1 MSRPISRGR
10 GLSRDQMAQNALELM
25 EELGEAGFS
34 LRKLGVRLG
43 CDPMSVLYHFG
54 SKEGLLRAM
63 ADRMEATVRPAPAD
77 RPWRGR
83 LHHLADQYRG
93 LALRHPNTF
102 GLMLRFLHTGQADFA
117 HMEMVHGALAE
128 AGLPDR
134 DIPALCLGFYGCIT
148 GLALGEVAGL
158 IRAPEAPEM
167 GEIAALP
174 DALYPRLK
182 AALPAY
188 RDLAPS
194 LVFSMSVEALL
205 DGLEVRAGR

>member
-1 MSRPISRGR
+1 MRKPIPRSR
-10 GLSRDQMAQNALELM
+10 GLSRDQMAQTALELM
-25 EELGEAGFS
+25 EDLGEPEFS

-54 SKEGLLRAM
+54 SKDGLLRAM
-63 ADRMEATVRPAPAD
+63 ADRMEATVRPAPPD

-93 LALRHPNTF
+93 LALKHPNAF
-102 GLMLRFLHTGQADFA
+102 GLMLRFLHTGPSDFA

-128 AGLPDR
+128 AGLPAQ
-134 DIPALCLGFYGCIT
+134 DIPALCLGFYACIT
-148 GLALGEVAGL
+148 GLAMGEAAGL
-158 IRAPEAPEM
+158 IRRPEAPEM
-167 GEIAALP
+167 TEIAALP
-174 DALYPRLK
+174 DELYPRLK

-194 LVFSMSVEALL
+194 LVFSMSVEAFL
-205 DGLEVRAGR
+205 DGLAARARR